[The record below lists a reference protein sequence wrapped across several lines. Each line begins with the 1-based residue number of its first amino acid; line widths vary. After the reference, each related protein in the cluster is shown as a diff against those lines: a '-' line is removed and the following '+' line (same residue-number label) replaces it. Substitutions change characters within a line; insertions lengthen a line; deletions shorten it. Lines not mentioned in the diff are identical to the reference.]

1 MNKALY
7 GLPSS
12 PACWAVHRDN
22 TLRNF
27 SWQDFTLGMKCRM
40 RQTPEGNLW
49 EVVGTSEKGESVVGH
64 VLVYVDDMM
73 VLGSDSVRNG
83 FMKRMTEEWKCTPG
97 ESVNTDG
104 WVRFSGFE
112 LQRGLDGVSLKV
124 SQVSYVRELLKRHE
138 TKTEKQTPMP
148 KWDTEQPPEEDISPS
163 QIKAAQGITGE
174 LLWAA
179 GRTRP
184 DISFVV
190 SIMGQQV
197 TKRPKWVMQLG
208 EHVLGPSG
216 D

>member
-1 MNKALY
+1 MLVEAGVCTASERWVVNKALY

-112 LQRGLDGVSLKV
+112 LRLVPAIWGFRLLLGLQPFGMIYHVRSCSVNWKYYVTCLGLMSALAKILMFHDRSNNMSWADVS
-124 SQVSYVRELLKRHE
+124 
-138 TKTEKQTPMP
+138 
-148 KWDTEQPPEEDISPS
+148 
-163 QIKAAQGITGE
+163 
-174 LLWAA
+174 A
-179 GRTRP
+179 G
-184 DISFVV
+184 
-190 SIMGQQV
+190 
-197 TKRPKWVMQLG
+197 
-208 EHVLGPSG
+208 
-216 D
+216 

>member
-1 MNKALY
+1 
-7 GLPSS
+7 
-12 PACWAVHRDN
+12 
-22 TLRNF
+22 
-27 SWQDFTLGMKCRM
+27 MKCRM

-124 SQVSYVRELLKRHE
+124 SQVSYVRELLKRKRKNKHRCRSG
-138 TKTEKQTPMP
+138 TLNNPLKKIYHPL
-148 KWDTEQPPEEDISPS
+148 KS
-163 QIKAAQGITGE
+163 K
-174 LLWAA
+174 LLR
-179 GRTRP
+179 G
-184 DISFVV
+184 
-190 SIMGQQV
+190 
-197 TKRPKWVMQLG
+197 
-208 EHVLGPSG
+208 
-216 D
+216 